1 MHVQK
6 KNNENGILILDMLN
20 NNFEDVK
27 ANLIKENRNLNNIHS
42 QINKGVKVLS
52 KIKPLDSKETEN
64 NYYDENKE
72 VIKANNLTNN
82 SNDDKEM
89 KAFYRLNIHNYKLWE
104 LQENNKNNLSHNL
117 GSENS
122 VIRAILKR
130 LEMENKNKIIQEKLK
145 SIEIHDCNK
154 RKKIK
159 LKPLKIN
166 TYLSH
171 LINKSLSQSKRNIL
185 RKKIN
190 LDNQIKNV
198 KKNNSSD
205 NNDIKQ
211 KNFFLENQN
220 TSYYSSIFKN
230 TTVNIIKNKDGES
243 HDENPCYSPSLG
255 RNLWEE
261 FQTIDNEEYDSIEKS
276 NMIKE
281 GIKDINKVNIKRHLY
296 LSEKKNKNIN
306 HYNNFNKKNKYI
318 LNSIKDLT
326 KLKSIND
333 IERILF
339 KKKKSSEL
347 IINDKYQKIK

>member
-6 KNNENGILILDMLN
+6 KKNENGILILDMLN

-42 QINKGVKVLS
+42 QINKGVKILS

-64 NYYDENKE
+64 NYYTENKDE
-72 VIKANNLTNN
+72 IKINNLKKNL
-82 SNDDKEM
+82 NDDKEM
-89 KAFYRLNIHNYKLWE
+89 KAFYRLNIHNYKLWDK
-104 LQENNKNNLSHNL
+104 QENSKDNLSD
-117 GSENS
+117 ENTT
-122 VIRAILKR
+122 IKAILER
-130 LEMENKNKIIQEKLK
+130 LEIENKNKIIQEKLK
-145 SIEIHDCNK
+145 SIELHDCNK

-166 TYLSH
+166 SYLSH

-185 RKKIN
+185 KKMN

-205 NNDIKQ
+205 NNDIKP

-243 HDENPCYSPSLG
+243 IYENPCYSPSLG

-281 GIKDINKVNIKRHLY
+281 GIKDINKVKLKRHFY
-296 LSEKKNKNIN
+296 LSEKKNKSIN
-306 HYNNFNKKNKYI
+306 HNNNNFKKKNKYI
-318 LNSIKDLT
+318 LNDIRDLTKVKSIKD
-326 KLKSIND
+326 
-333 IERILF
+333 IEKILF

-347 IINDKYQKIK
+347 IINDKFKKIK

>member
-1 MHVQK
+1 MFVQ
-6 KNNENGILILDMLN
+6 KNNENRILILDMLN
-20 NNFEDVK
+20 NNFEDVNT
-27 ANLIKENRNLNNIHS
+27 NLIKEHRNLNNIHS
-42 QINKGVKVLS
+42 EINKGVKVLN
-52 KIKPLDSKETEN
+52 KIKPLDSKEPEN
-64 NYYDENKE
+64 NYYTENKDE
-72 VIKANNLTNN
+72 IKTNNLKNN
-82 SNDDKEM
+82 INDDKDL
-89 KAFYRLNIHNYKLWE
+89 KAFYRLNIHNYNIWD

-117 GSENS
+117 TGENS
-122 VIRAILKR
+122 VIKAILKR
-130 LEMENKNKIIQEKLK
+130 LEIENKNKIIQEKLK
-145 SIEIHDCNK
+145 SIELHDCNK

-166 TYLSH
+166 SYLSH

-205 NNDIKQ
+205 NNDIKP

-243 HDENPCYSPSLG
+243 HYENPCYSPSLG

-261 FQTIDNEEYDSIEKS
+261 FQTIDNEEYDSIERS

-281 GIKDINKVNIKRHLY
+281 GIKDINKKKIKRHLY
-296 LSEKKNKNIN
+296 LSEKKNKSIN
-306 HYNNFNKKNKYI
+306 HNNNFNKKKKYI
-318 LNSIKDLT
+318 LNDIKDLA

-339 KKKKSSEL
+339 KKKKSSAL
-347 IINDKYQKIK
+347 IFNDKLKKIK